1 MEHITNRLPA
11 FDRYKILQHKGF
23 VFAFSPL
30 NLPKLNVHG
39 TSVCRRNNMQER
51 LRMLGNEAL
60 PAVALGF

>member
-1 MEHITNRLPA
+1 MEHITNCLPT
-11 FDRYKILQHKGF
+11 FDRYKILEYKGF

-39 TSVCRRNNMQER
+39 ASVSRSNNVQQR